1 MNVRL
6 IAAIAA
12 MCALSA
18 FVERPAI
25 SAFVGRPF
33 QGRLMTAATQAPST
47 TPATVTQAPAQ
58 TEMRL
63 YYMVFLRRGPS
74 WTAAATPEATKV
86 SQGHRANIERLT
98 KEGLMVV
105 AGPFEG
111 TSGDRALAGI
121 FILRVDSMEA
131 ARGVVDSD
139 PAVKAGRF
147 VSEIVPWWGPASL
160 RY

>member
-1 MNVRL
+1 MLKMRL
-6 IAAIAA
+6 VVAMGVLAALAA
-12 MCALSA
+12 SVAVAQS
-18 FVERPAI
+18 
-25 SAFVGRPF
+25 
-33 QGRLMTAATQAPST
+33 PST
-47 TPATVTQAPAQ
+47 PSAQAAAAAPAQ
-58 TEMRL
+58 APTEMRL
-63 YYMVFLRRGPS
+63 YYMVFLRRGPA
-74 WTAAATPEATKV
+74 WTAAPTPEATKV
-86 SQGHRANIERLT
+86 SQGHRANIDRLT

-131 ARGVVDSD
+131 AKATVDTD

-147 VSEIVPWWGPASL
+147 VYDIVPWWGPASL

>member
-1 MNVRL
+1 MKAMLKMRL
-6 IAAIAA
+6 VVAMSVLAALAA
-12 MCALSA
+12 SVAVAQS
-18 FVERPAI
+18 
-25 SAFVGRPF
+25 
-33 QGRLMTAATQAPST
+33 
-47 TPATVTQAPAQ
+47 PATPSPQAAVAAPAQ
-58 TEMRL
+58 APTEMRL
-63 YYMVFLRRGPS
+63 YYMVFLRRGPA
-74 WTAAATPEATKV
+74 WTAAPTPEATKV
-86 SQGHRANIERLT
+86 SQGHRANIDRLT

-131 ARGVVDSD
+131 ARAAVDTD

-147 VSEIVPWWGPASL
+147 VYDIVPWWGPASL

>member
-1 MNVRL
+1 M
-6 IAAIAA
+6 
-12 MCALSA
+12 
-18 FVERPAI
+18 
-25 SAFVGRPF
+25 
-33 QGRLMTAATQAPST
+33 
-47 TPATVTQAPAQ
+47 
-58 TEMRL
+58 
-63 YYMVFLRRGPS
+63 YYMVFLRRGPA

-86 SQGHRANIERLT
+86 SQGHRANIDRLT

-131 ARGVVDSD
+131 AKAAVDTD

-147 VSEIVPWWGPASL
+147 VYEIVPWWGPAAL
-160 RY
+160 K

>member
-1 MNVRL
+1 MTPSARL
-6 IAAIAA
+6 IMLALALVFAA
-12 MCALSA
+12 SA
-18 FVERPAI
+18 HA
-25 SAFVGRPF
+25 S
-33 QGRLMTAATQAPST
+33 QARQST
-47 TPATVTQAPAQ
+47 APAAAAAPAQQ

-63 YYMVFLRRGPS
+63 YYMVFLRRGPA
-74 WTAAATPEATKV
+74 WTAATTPAATAV
-86 SQGHRANIERLT
+86 SRAHRANIDRLT

-121 FILRVDSMEA
+121 FILRVASMEA
-131 ARGVVDSD
+131 AKAAVDSD

-147 VSEIVPWWGPASL
+147 VYEIVPWWGPAAL